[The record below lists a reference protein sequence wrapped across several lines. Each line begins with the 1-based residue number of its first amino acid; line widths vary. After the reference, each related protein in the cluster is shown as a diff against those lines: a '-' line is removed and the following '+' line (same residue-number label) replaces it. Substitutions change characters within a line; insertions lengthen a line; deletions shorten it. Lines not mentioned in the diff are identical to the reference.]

1 MKKVLWGL
9 MLGVAL
15 LFSCHSS
22 APVRRDRGSP
32 PLENAVRATV
42 AFVENRIETAADQ
55 TAQVYC
61 SGFFVSENTIV
72 SALHCFQEMRLVRLG
87 ETVMQLPTRP
97 NPSGVVVQFVRYG
110 NINMLNQRFI
120 NDELNEATVAYI
132 DQENDLAILELR
144 EGTRSSDYSLIMQV
158 GTPEIGQN
166 VFLVGHPLELVWSV
180 VDGIISRNIINDR
193 ELYRIQASIP
203 LIGGFSG
210 GPLLLPNG
218 RIIGIASSY
227 VGNMHHLSLFIPARA
242 IANGLFKYEMNRYH
256 APSRSSHH

>member
-9 MLGVAL
+9 LLGVAL

-55 TAQVYC
+55 TARVYC
-61 SGFFVSENTIV
+61 SGFFVSETTIV

-87 ETVMQLPTRP
+87 ETVMQIPTRP

-120 NDELNEATVAYI
+120 NDELNEAMVTYI

-144 EGTRSSDYSLIMQV
+144 EGTRSSDYSLVIQV

-180 VDGIISRNIINDR
+180 VDGIISRNIVNDG

-218 RIIGIASSY
+218 RVIGIASSY

-242 IANGLFKYEMNRYH
+242 MTNGLFKYEMNRYH
-256 APSRSSHH
+256 APAGRTH

>member
-1 MKKVLWGL
+1 MRKVLLGL
-9 MLGVAL
+9 LLGVAL

-22 APVRRDRGSP
+22 VPVQRDRGSP

-42 AFVENRIETAADQ
+42 AFIENRTETAADQ

-61 SGFFVSENTIV
+61 SGFFVSETTII
-72 SALHCFQEMRLVRLG
+72 SALHCFQQMRLIRLG

-97 NPSGVVVQFVRYG
+97 NPTGVVVQFVRYG

-120 NDELNEATVAYI
+120 NDELNEATVAYV

-144 EGTRSSDYSLIMQV
+144 EGTRNSDYSLIIQV
-158 GTPEIGQN
+158 GTPEIAQH
-166 VFLVGHPLELVWSV
+166 VFLVGHPLELVWSL
-180 VDGIISRNIINDR
+180 VDGIISRNIIENR
-193 ELYRIQASIP
+193 QLYRIQASIP

-218 RIIGIASSY
+218 RVIGIASSY

-242 IANGLFKYEMNRYH
+242 ITDGLFKYEMNRYH
-256 APSRSSHH
+256 APTSRTHD

>member
-9 MLGVAL
+9 LLGVAL

-144 EGTRSSDYSLIMQV
+144 EGTRSSDYSLIIQV

-180 VDGIISRNIINDR
+180 VDGIISRNIVNDG

-218 RIIGIASSY
+218 RVIGIASSY
-227 VGNMHHLSLFIPARA
+227 VGNMHHLSLFISARA
-242 IANGLFKYEMNRYH
+242 MTNGLFKYEMNRYH
-256 APSRSSHH
+256 APARSSHH